1 MAEIRKRRSADGTF
15 RYDVRTRIGER
26 QVSKTFRRRKDADAY
41 ATTLE
46 ADRLR
51 GISVDPRQAR
61 RPVET
66 VAKHWVASNP
76 TKRPTTRV
84 ADDLALRLYILPQ
97 LGTRPVG
104 EVVPADVQA
113 LVNDWSSHLA
123 PRTVRR
129 HYGVLRAVFAHA
141 IANDWIGRSPC
152 RNVKLPPVTT
162 TRRRHLG
169 TKEVTAIARAMPSDH
184 RPIVWLGAVLGLRWS
199 EIAGLR
205 VGRLD
210 LLAGT
215 VTIAEAVTRGEGG
228 RLVCGTPKSRA
239 GRRTLRMP
247 AALSEM
253 LADHLASRGLTGA
266 HSEEFVFSDNAGRPL
281 SYTHWRRRIW
291 LPACRA
297 ADCEG
302 AGFHDLRRANATEMV
317 VEGVDV
323 KTAQTRLGHADVRT
337 TLELY
342 AQALEAADRQA
353 AEILGTRFLGAQ
365 GAEIA
370 ASGFGVGDGW
380 GMEAPARRRRPPRK
394 RR

>member
-61 RPVET
+61 RPVGT

-228 RLVCGTPKSRA
+228 RLVCGTRSREQAGARSECPRRSRRCLPIILPVEASLERIPRNSSFPTTQGDRSRIPTGVGASGSLHVALPTARVRAFTIYDAPTPQRWWSRA
-239 GRRTLRMP
+239 WT
-247 AALSEM
+247 
-253 LADHLASRGLTGA
+253 
-266 HSEEFVFSDNAGRPL
+266 
-281 SYTHWRRRIW
+281 
-291 LPACRA
+291 
-297 ADCEG
+297 
-302 AGFHDLRRANATEMV
+302 
-317 VEGVDV
+317 
-323 KTAQTRLGHADVRT
+323 
-337 TLELY
+337 
-342 AQALEAADRQA
+342 
-353 AEILGTRFLGAQ
+353 
-365 GAEIA
+365 
-370 ASGFGVGDGW
+370 
-380 GMEAPARRRRPPRK
+380 
-394 RR
+394 